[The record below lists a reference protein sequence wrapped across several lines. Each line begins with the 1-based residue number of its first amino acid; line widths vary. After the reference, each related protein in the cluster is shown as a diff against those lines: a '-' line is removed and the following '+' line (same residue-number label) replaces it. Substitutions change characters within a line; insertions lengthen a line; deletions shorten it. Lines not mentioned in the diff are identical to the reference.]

1 MAYIAPLPSAPVVLS
16 REALEV
22 LSLVDLTASAHRL
35 LHLFLARFD
44 PDFGTVNLSQRD
56 MGELLALSHPSVNK
70 AVGALERTKLAWPI
84 DDALYQLH
92 PVFTGGKMSDRLAV
106 VPEIVVSDPES
117 LREARR
123 QRYSRQTESLPA

>member
-70 AVGALERTKLAWPI
+70 AVGALDRTKLAWQI

-92 PVFTGGKMSDRLAV
+92 PVLTGGKMADRLAV
-106 VPEIVVSDPES
+106 VPEIAVSDPDS
-117 LREARR
+117 LREVRR

>member
-16 REALEV
+16 RETFEV

-70 AVGALERTKLAWPI
+70 AVGALERAKLAWQI

-92 PVFTGGKMSDRLAV
+92 PVLTDGKMADRLAV
-106 VPEIVVSDPES
+106 VPEIVVSDPKS
-117 LREARR
+117 LREIRR